1 MFESF
6 KTRRK
11 SRTKFNSKTFP
22 KEMRGH
28 ELKNEIDKIKNF
40 EEKIKWKDLKYETKN
55 ISVIFS
61 NLKK

>member
-1 MFESF
+1 MFKSF

-28 ELKNEIDKIKNF
+28 ELKNEIDKIKSL
-40 EEKIKWKDLKYETKN
+40 EEKIK
-55 ISVIFS
+55 
-61 NLKK
+61 